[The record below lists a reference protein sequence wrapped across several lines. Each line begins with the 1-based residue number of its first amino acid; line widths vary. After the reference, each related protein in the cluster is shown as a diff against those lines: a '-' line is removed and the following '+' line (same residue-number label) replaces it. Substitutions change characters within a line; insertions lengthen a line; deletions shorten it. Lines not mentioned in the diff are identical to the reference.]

1 MALTSGQLLS
11 PPGGAADLGAVKA
24 GSNVTITSGVLA
36 TTLTSVSQITAG
48 TNISVNAGTG
58 AVTLTYTGGGGGAS
72 GEDDFAAGTQL
83 TFSQAA
89 APTGWT
95 KNTDVDNAMI
105 RIVSGSGGGTGGSLD
120 FTTVCTTQS
129 VTGSGSFPISFTL
142 GVTGGTDATPGPGT
156 PGPQINFT
164 TGGFS
169 YGGANNISHNHIGT
183 GSLDTGGTRSTAS
196 QTGGNFTV
204 SYQASTDFQGGNQSH
219 DHSVQLNPIWTNPA
233 GGNHS
238 HLLSQFST
246 TASGNL
252 NNSNPVNLGVK
263 YRDSI
268 ICTKN

>member
-24 GSNVTITSGVLA
+24 GTNVTITSGVLA

-89 APTGWT
+89 APSGWT

-105 RIVSGSGGGTGGSLD
+105 RIVSGSGGGTGGTQN
-120 FTTVCTTQS
+120 FTSVCTTQS
-129 VTGSGSFPISFTL
+129 VSGSGSFPISFNI
-142 GVTGGTDATPGPGT
+142 GVTGTTDATPGSGT
-156 PGPQINFT
+156 VGTSYGFT
-164 TGGFS
+164 SGGFS

-183 GSLDTGGTRSTAS
+183 GSINGPGSYGVQGG
-196 QTGGNFTV
+196 GGNFGV
-204 SYQASTDFQGGNQSH
+204 GISIDTDLQGGNGSH
-219 DHSVQLNPIWTNPA
+219 DHSIQLNPIWTSAA

-238 HLLSQFST
+238 HSQGGFST